1 VATRPLVACRGGAET
16 GAAALTVGNEP
27 VEDDSSGN
35 DPEFEETIGNDPVE
49 AASAIAVALSTADG
63 GTPIAGSRDP
73 DSPSSSCSGCS
84 GGGVIPGARV

>member
-35 DPEFEETIGNDPVE
+35 APLFGEMTGNDPVE

-63 GTPIAGSRDP
+63 GTPTVESRGP
-73 DSPSSSCSGCS
+73 GPPSSSCSGSS